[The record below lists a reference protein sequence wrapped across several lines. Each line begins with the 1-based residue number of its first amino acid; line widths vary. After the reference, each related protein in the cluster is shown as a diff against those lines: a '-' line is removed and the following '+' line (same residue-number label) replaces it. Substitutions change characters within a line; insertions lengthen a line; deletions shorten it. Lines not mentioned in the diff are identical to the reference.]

1 MIRNTALSAAV
12 LAVAVLLGG
21 CTAAG
26 DTGPSPAASVSVG
39 HADLAFT
46 VMMIPHHEQAIEMSD
61 LVLGADGIDER
72 VRDLAEQIKA
82 AQQPE
87 IDLMAGWL
95 EEWGHPAGSGME
107 GMDHGG
113 MMSDDDLD
121 ALAAADGVEAARLFL
136 EQMIEH
142 HEGAIDMAR
151 AELDAGTHP
160 DVLALAQRILDAQT
174 AEITTMR
181 EILTDL

>member
-1 MIRNTALSAAV
+1 MIRNNALSAAV

-26 DTGPSPAASVSVG
+26 DAGPSPAASASVG

-46 VMMIPHHEQAIEMSD
+46 MMMIPHHEQAIEMSD

-95 EEWGHPAGSGME
+95 EDWGHPAGSGME

-113 MMSDDDLD
+113 MMSDGDLD

-160 DVLALAQRILDAQT
+160 DVLALAQRIVDAQT
-174 AEITTMR
+174 AEIATMR
-181 EILTDL
+181 EILADL